1 MPNDRLQAVAED
13 SESKKCEKKEVSGP
27 PLQTASMSVRALI
40 EEKII
45 QKRITNP
52 HLAVS
57 HAQTTHQITYATADA
72 SGRSGAPLHYSVQS
86 PGGSV
91 PGKDPP
97 DLNIKLSSFVVPAP
111 PPQAEKTTRRHS
123 DSEHFVSPRLPS
135 GGGTTTE
142 QEAVALAELLLK
154 RSSGASKVAVKRA
167 SSDPGS
173 HQNSNPNSASPSPQP
188 QQQLQLS
195 FQGSETYS
203 LAGVGVSYQTDDGG
217 YFSPSIQDDVFQQSV
232 QDTMLLNGMD
242 PAQLAETIQ
251 FQAASLLQDQ
261 TTAEQLQDIASLED
275 YQNATGMQDSVHSPG
290 VGQYQS
296 HSNHSIHQDFQAV
309 LNSPLPVNLVDF
321 SAYGQ
326 QSPIPKDLSYQP
338 THSPLDQKEFINYTN
353 SPHTVLTNSPLPSP
367 LAHHDSP
374 SFTYPT
380 PPASQ
385 EGQSPSFG
393 HGGMITSNT
402 GCGLPLSSPQ
412 QGSTD
417 SFVQSVISH
426 GGHVPPV
433 SSPLSA
439 AFYTTNMSSS
449 AAVEEALSE
458 VLPAESMSGQGC
470 MRSHGLGLYQSLVN
484 PSPPPHSPLSATP
497 VPSPLSI
504 SSVPASSSSVSS
516 PLPSS
521 YAQTQGQIS
530 FPLSPHHTLQSQM
543 MPNSEDPLLSS
554 SPKDFCSRKKF
565 DFGGIHSFK
574 LLGNGMV
581 DFGMANSG
589 LTGIMV
595 DSNGE
600 LKFFQA
606 ANSHPAKN
614 MMVSGSVSTNI
625 SSASATSPIRVARK
639 RSRPEPLYILPH
651 PVPSYRSRL
660 RAPRLQEPGSSS
672 PPPQYTPPPM
682 LSPARQGQGL
692 FWQAINV
699 PHSASLSPATWP
711 SSTTVSRNGTIE
723 SCGQEESSMPTE
735 TAPESDATPHINLG
749 PDFQCVIPQ
758 WNPDR
763 EKANREPSY
772 EHLLWDPGISK
783 VSTDAE
789 VDMYLEFACCA
800 AVPGGG
806 RNKEYALHLL
816 HMCHGNIHEAMLKL
830 MQPTPFLPSGHP
842 LLAYDYCESDR
853 WSADEMDSFHQGLL
867 KHDKDFLSIA
877 HEANDVELVS
887 TSSETRLFV
896 CEYPDCS
903 ASFNSR
909 AALNGHIR
917 IHGGGVCG
925 RSPTPD
931 KRPATATPPALGDL
945 LEEFPCKICGKVFNK
960 VKSRSAHMK
969 SHRPPDAEP
978 KKPKLDPHKME
989 AAEQTLGRAMCVSS
1003 TIGGGGG
1010 RHP

>member
-1 MPNDRLQAVAED
+1 
-13 SESKKCEKKEVSGP
+13 
-27 PLQTASMSVRALI
+27 
-40 EEKII
+40 
-45 QKRITNP
+45 
-52 HLAVS
+52 
-57 HAQTTHQITYATADA
+57 
-72 SGRSGAPLHYSVQS
+72 
-86 PGGSV
+86 
-91 PGKDPP
+91 
-97 DLNIKLSSFVVPAP
+97 
-111 PPQAEKTTRRHS
+111 
-123 DSEHFVSPRLPS
+123 
-135 GGGTTTE
+135 
-142 QEAVALAELLLK
+142 
-154 RSSGASKVAVKRA
+154 
-167 SSDPGS
+167 
-173 HQNSNPNSASPSPQP
+173 
-188 QQQLQLS
+188 
-195 FQGSETYS
+195 
-203 LAGVGVSYQTDDGG
+203 
-217 YFSPSIQDDVFQQSV
+217 
-232 QDTMLLNGMD
+232 
-242 PAQLAETIQ
+242 
-251 FQAASLLQDQ
+251 
-261 TTAEQLQDIASLED
+261 
-275 YQNATGMQDSVHSPG
+275 
-290 VGQYQS
+290 
-296 HSNHSIHQDFQAV
+296 
-309 LNSPLPVNLVDF
+309 
-321 SAYGQ
+321 
-326 QSPIPKDLSYQP
+326 
-338 THSPLDQKEFINYTN
+338 
-353 SPHTVLTNSPLPSP
+353 
-367 LAHHDSP
+367 
-374 SFTYPT
+374 
-380 PPASQ
+380 
-385 EGQSPSFG
+385 
-393 HGGMITSNT
+393 
-402 GCGLPLSSPQ
+402 
-412 QGSTD
+412 
-417 SFVQSVISH
+417 
-426 GGHVPPV
+426 
-433 SSPLSA
+433 
-439 AFYTTNMSSS
+439 
-449 AAVEEALSE
+449 
-458 VLPAESMSGQGC
+458 
-470 MRSHGLGLYQSLVN
+470 
-484 PSPPPHSPLSATP
+484 
-497 VPSPLSI
+497 
-504 SSVPASSSSVSS
+504 
-516 PLPSS
+516 
-521 YAQTQGQIS
+521 
-530 FPLSPHHTLQSQM
+530 M

-625 SSASATSPIRVARK
+625 SSASASMYQKRSEVDSNKLRLLSKVAGSHHHHHHNHHHHHSPRNQRPKLQVTLDNLKEEVDDDVFLSPTSIPASPIRVARK

-692 FWQAINV
+692 FWQAVNV

-783 VSTDAE
+783 VSTDSE

-853 WSADEMDSFHQGLL
+853 WSADEMDAFHQGLL

-877 HEANDVELVS
+877 QEANDVELVS

-945 LEEFPCKICGKVFNK
+945 LEEFPCKICGK
-960 VKSRSAHMK
+960 
-969 SHRPPDAEP
+969 
-978 KKPKLDPHKME
+978 
-989 AAEQTLGRAMCVSS
+989 
-1003 TIGGGGG
+1003 
-1010 RHP
+1010 